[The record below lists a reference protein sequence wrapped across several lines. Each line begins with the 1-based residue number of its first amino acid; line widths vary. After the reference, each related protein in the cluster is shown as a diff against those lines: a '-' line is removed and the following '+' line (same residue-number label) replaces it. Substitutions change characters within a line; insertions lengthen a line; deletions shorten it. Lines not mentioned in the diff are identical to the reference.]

1 MSNVS
6 GAITNV
12 NSETISLPGKRPF
25 TVHSIEVNGMWF
37 EAGYKAPGR
46 IGENVTFSYE
56 LKYGKNKIT
65 DGTLIKGA
73 SAMSGAT
80 PYASPKVV
88 STGPTA
94 SGGKAFPVPKN
105 HPDRSIIRQ
114 NAVNRAVEVL
124 TATGHYLHFIEDGKR
139 VDDAGLDV
147 LAATTIGLA
156 MRFEAYYAGETETM
170 IAALAEKECV
180 V

>member
-80 PYASPKVV
+80 PYAAPKAAG
-88 STGPTA
+88 TGSA
-94 SGGKAFPVPKN
+94 SSGGKAFPVPKN
-105 HPDRSIIRQ
+105 HPDRSIVRQ

-124 TATGHYLHFIEDGKR
+124 TATGYFTGMSNDPE
-139 VDDAGLDV
+139 ALDIA
-147 LAATTIGLA
+147 AATTIGLA
-156 MRFEAYYAGETETM
+156 MRFEAYYTGETDGIME
-170 IAALAEKECV
+170 ANKEKECV